1 MPLIQKFSKYLF
13 CNTFDLNFTF
23 LVQRS
28 INLPGE
34 VDSYRKAVSFVREAY
49 NMFKTLILVRR
60 PCYLTDVLVTGCT
73 MTITRREGS
82 ELLKKSNI
90 SPSAF

>member
-13 CNTFDLNFTF
+13 CNTFDLNISF

-34 VDSYRKAVSFVREAY
+34 VDSYLKAVSLVREAY
-49 NMFKTLILVRR
+49 NRFI
-60 PCYLTDVLVTGCT
+60 TGI
-73 MTITRREGS
+73 ITGPETSLMNLR
-82 ELLKKSNI
+82 
-90 SPSAF
+90 